1 MHDIDSER
9 VDALNALLV
18 RTGEAHGRYE
28 ETELNGV
35 YDQEWPRW
43 YAAYAVEH
51 GIGDVLGHPVTTAQ
65 LAAFLAS
72 SNRRS
77 RADRGR
83 AQGAVGHVHGASHR
97 IGALATSESGLP

>member
-1 MHDIDSER
+1 MARVLTRSTRCSSE
-9 VDALNALLV
+9 A
-18 RTGEAHGRYE
+18 GEAHGRYE

-51 GIGDVLGHPVTTAQ
+51 GIGDVLGHPVTTDR

-72 SNRRS
+72 SNRDLEQIDAEQREPWAS
-77 RADRGR
+77 
-83 AQGAVGHVHGASHR
+83 VHGASHR
-97 IGALATSESGLP
+97 IGALGTRESGLP

>member
-1 MHDIDSER
+1 MDDIDGER
-9 VDALNALLV
+9 VDQINALLV

-51 GIGDVLGHPVTTAQ
+51 GIGEVLGHPVTTDQ
-65 LAAFLAS
+65 LAAFLES
-72 SNRRS
+72 SNR
-77 RADRGR
+77 DLE
-83 AQGAVGHVHGASHR
+83 R
-97 IGALATSESGLP
+97 IEAELREPWATYTARRIAAEL

>member
-1 MHDIDSER
+1 MEDIDGER
-9 VDALNALLV
+9 VDQIDALLV
-18 RTGEAHGRYE
+18 QAGEAHGRYE

-51 GIGDVLGHPVTTAQ
+51 GIGDVLGHPVTTDR

-72 SNRRS
+72 SNVDLEQIEAEIREPWATYTARRI
-77 RADRGR
+77 
-83 AQGAVGHVHGASHR
+83 ASE
-97 IGALATSESGLP
+97 L